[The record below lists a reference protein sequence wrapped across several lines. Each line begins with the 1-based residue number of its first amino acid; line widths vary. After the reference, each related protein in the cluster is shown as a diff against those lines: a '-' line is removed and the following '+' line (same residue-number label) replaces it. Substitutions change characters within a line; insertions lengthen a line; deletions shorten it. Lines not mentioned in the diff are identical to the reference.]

1 MSLLEHILRQPD
13 QGRRWRR
20 RYLPGAAAFASLQ
33 GIVFS
38 WSGLIGAIGIAG
50 GLAWL
55 TRSGLPVVLVGLAEI
70 AGVAVS
76 NYVMAMRQMKPS
88 LLASDEDREV
98 AKLAFEAELRRA
110 ILAGMPPWA
119 ASGAANEAAQKG
131 VPVEEL
137 QAIAN
142 RLTRPPAADPDPEGG
157 TA

>member
-1 MSLLEHILRQPD
+1 MNRMVQAM
-13 QGRRWRR
+13 RWRR

-33 GIVFS
+33 GVVFS
-38 WSGLIGAIGIAG
+38 WSGLAGAAGIAG

-55 TRSGLPVVLVGLAEI
+55 TGSGLPIVLVGLAEI
-70 AGVAVS
+70 AGVAVA
-76 NYVMAMRQMKPS
+76 NYVTAMRQIKPS

-110 ILAGMPPWA
+110 MIAGLPPWA

-142 RLTRPPAADPDPEGG
+142 RLTRPPAADPDPTEDGDEGS
-157 TA
+157 A